1 MKLEKLIKQE
11 FVERLGIN
19 PDANTVSAFARTLFE
34 RHQLAK
40 ALRDADDSEFMAAL
54 KIAAA
59 QKPKTRTTESA
70 ADEPLAQAGK
80 GKK

>member
-54 KIAAA
+54 KTAAA
-59 QKPKTRTTESA
+59 QKPKMRTTEPA
-70 ADEPLAQAGK
+70 ADEPLAQSGK